1 MISKCLHISLLIQNL
16 NSIKYPRVFGIF
28 NNLLSNWCI
37 VKQCVPCI
45 FKKESA
51 IVYLYISIWNIS
63 SFISGNPLVS
73 VKYLAIRSFSEVI
86 PSKCDNISS
95 RLDSM
100 KEMLEKT
107 IAERCYLLNVSA
119 TVQFTYSFLSFQ
131 VYFYVYTNRFPMVF
145 KVSYCWSILKAF
157 NLSIASSCS

>member
-1 MISKCLHISLLIQNL
+1 MKAPCLLILIVTQFSDIADCCSPDVNIDNAFVSCSINNVSCNAECYRGYIFPSGSTKEYYSCQNGVWTP
-16 NSIKYPRVFGIF
+16 I
-28 NNLLSNWCI
+28 LSLW
-37 VKQCVPCI
+37 KR
-45 FKKESA
+45 
-51 IVYLYISIWNIS
+51 
-63 SFISGNPLVS
+63 NPLVS

-131 VYFYVYTNRFPMVF
+131 KQHKLV
-145 KVSYCWSILKAF
+145 
-157 NLSIASSCS
+157 